1 MESGLVRTNRLFG
14 GLINDISR
22 KLPFYKSGFVDCL
35 HPQCFSS
42 FMFLYFACLAPI
54 VAFGGLLG
62 EATENRIATIESLVA
77 GTFPSI
83 VAAVVKLNVHFKKN
97 PIGLISGVIFGM
109 FSGQP
114 LIILGSTGPLYVF
127 EKILYSICK
136 DHDWDYLGL
145 RMWVGLWVGAI
156 LFVIV
161 AMDASAYI
169 CYVTRLVN
177 HYWGCNASLIS

>member
-1 MESGLVRTNRLFG
+1 
-14 GLINDISR
+14 
-22 KLPFYKSGFVDCL
+22 
-35 HPQCFSS
+35 
-42 FMFLYFACLAPI
+42 
-54 VAFGGLLG
+54 
-62 EATENRIATIESLVA
+62 
-77 GTFPSI
+77 
-83 VAAVVKLNVHFKKN
+83 
-97 PIGLISGVIFGM
+97 M

-177 HYWGCNASLIS
+177 HYLGMQRKSNIMTYSTYTHRYTQELFAFLIAFIFITNALENMFDIVETHQFAPNSLQIECTCLVDNSTLNWVVTKAQCAENGGFLVSAQTCLDHAVLKSFKDRWKLLYVL

>member
-1 MESGLVRTNRLFG
+1 MLKQGGIGAGSDKPAFWRTDQWHLQEVALLQIRLRWLLASAVLLIIYVPLLCLPCANSCIRRSPGGGHRKQNCDNWIASCWYFPINICSGYCKIEF
-14 GLINDISR
+14 
-22 KLPFYKSGFVDCL
+22 
-35 HPQCFSS
+35 
-42 FMFLYFACLAPI
+42 FL
-54 VAFGGLLG
+54 
-62 EATENRIATIESLVA
+62 
-77 GTFPSI
+77 
-83 VAAVVKLNVHFKKN
+83 KK

-169 CYVTRLVN
+169 CYVTRWVN
-177 HYWGCNASLIS
+177 HY

>member
-1 MESGLVRTNRLFG
+1 MFN
-14 GLINDISR
+14 
-22 KLPFYKSGFVDCL
+22 
-35 HPQCFSS
+35 S
-42 FMFLYFACLAPI
+42 FK
-54 VAFGGLLG
+54 
-62 EATENRIATIESLVA
+62 N
-77 GTFPSI
+77 
-83 VAAVVKLNVHFKKN
+83 N

-177 HYWGCNASLIS
+177 HY